1 MSKLV
6 CTLDDRVI
14 NEYPLT
20 KERISIGRR
29 QNNDIV
35 IDNLA
40 VSGLHAAI
48 VTIGKDSFLEDANST
63 NGTFVNLKPVRKHVL
78 VDGDVIEIGRH
89 QFKYVRGNSQVSV
102 SKSANLVKEQH
113 GKEEHAGSTP
123 LEKSPHTQPPSL
135 KSLIQMSRPMKSEEE
150 SLSETTP
157 SPIEAVSLPI
167 GKLRILNG
175 SNGGKTLTLNK
186 TLTTLGKPGTQV
198 IVITKRTNGYFLSQ
212 VEGHEHPSIN
222 GNPLHTL
229 SYGLKNNDLLEIS
242 GIQMEFTFA

>member
-14 NEYPLT
+14 NEYPLN

-40 VSGLHAAI
+40 VSGLHAVI

-78 VDGDVIEIGRH
+78 NHDDVIEIGRH
-89 QFKYVRGNSQVSV
+89 HFKYIKEHSSTVASV
-102 SKSANLVKEQH
+102 AAVT
-113 GKEEHAGSTP
+113 KEEHAGSTP

-150 SLSETTP
+150 MLSETTP
-157 SPIEAVSLPI
+157 VEIPATPLPI
-167 GKLRILNG
+167 GKLHILNG
-175 SNGGKTLTLNK
+175 SNSGKTLTLNK
-186 TLTTLGKPGTQV
+186 TLTTLGKPGAQV
-198 IVITKRTNGYFLSQ
+198 IVITKRANGYFLSQ
-212 VEGHEHPSIN
+212 VEGDEQPNIN

-229 SYGLKNNDLLEIS
+229 SYGLKNKDMLEIS
-242 GIQMEFTFA
+242 GIKMEFTFA

>member
-14 NEYPLT
+14 NEYPLN

-40 VSGLHAAI
+40 VSGLHAVI

-78 VDGDVIEIGRH
+78 NHDDVIEIGRH
-89 QFKYVRGNSQVSV
+89 HFKYVKEHS
-102 SKSANLVKEQH
+102 SAVASAAPVT
-113 GKEEHAGSTP
+113 KEEHTGSTP
-123 LEKSPHTQPPSL
+123 LDKSPHTQPPSL

-150 SLSETTP
+150 MLSETTP
-157 SPIEAVSLPI
+157 VEIPAAPLPI
-167 GKLRILNG
+167 GKLHILNG
-175 SNGGKTLTLNK
+175 SNSGKTLTLNK
-186 TLTTLGKPGTQV
+186 TLTTLGKPGAQV
-198 IVITKRTNGYFLSQ
+198 IVITKRANGYFLSQ
-212 VEGHEHPSIN
+212 VEGDEQPNIN

-229 SYGLKNNDLLEIS
+229 SYGLKNKDMLEIS
-242 GIQMEFTFA
+242 GIKMEFTFA

>member
-40 VSGLHAAI
+40 VSGLHAVI

-78 VDGDVIEIGRH
+78 VDNDVIEIGRH
-89 QFKYVRGNSQVSV
+89 QFKYVHGS
-102 SKSANLVKEQH
+102 SKVTITPSTAPA
-113 GKEEHAGSTP
+113 KEEHAGSTP
-123 LEKSPHTQPPSL
+123 LDKSPHTQPPSL

-150 SLSETTP
+150 PLSQTTP
-157 SPIEAVSLPI
+157 SPIAQANLPI

-186 TLTTLGKPGTQV
+186 TLTTLGKPGSQV

-212 VEGHEHPSIN
+212 VEGDEHPSIN
-222 GNPLHTL
+222 GNPLHVL

>member
-20 KERISIGRR
+20 KERISIGRK

-40 VSGLHAAI
+40 VSGLHAVI

-78 VDGDVIEIGRH
+78 NHEDVIEIGRH
-89 QFKYVRGNSQVSV
+89 HFKYIKEHTSTVTGSASNVS
-102 SKSANLVKEQH
+102 
-113 GKEEHAGSTP
+113 KEEHAGSTP
-123 LEKSPHTQPPSL
+123 LDKSPHTQPPSL
-135 KSLIQMSRPMKSEEE
+135 KSLIQMSRPMRSEDEI
-150 SLSETTP
+150 LSETTP
-157 SPIEAVSLPI
+157 VEIPAAALPI
-167 GKLRILNG
+167 GKLHILNG
-175 SNGGKTLTLNK
+175 SNTGKTLTLNK
-186 TLTTLGKPGTQV
+186 TLTTLGKPGAQV

-212 VEGHEHPSIN
+212 VEGDEQPSIN
-222 GNPLHTL
+222 GNPVHTL
-229 SYGLKNNDLLEIS
+229 SYGLKNKDLLEIS
-242 GIQMEFTFA
+242 GIKMEFTFA

>member
-14 NEYPLT
+14 NEYPLN

-40 VSGLHAAI
+40 VSGLHAVI

-78 VDGDVIEIGRH
+78 NHDDVIEIGRH
-89 QFKYVRGNSQVSV
+89 HFKYIKEHSSTVASV
-102 SKSANLVKEQH
+102 AAVA
-113 GKEEHAGSTP
+113 KEEHAGSTP

-150 SLSETTP
+150 MLSETTP
-157 SPIEAVSLPI
+157 VEIPATPLPI
-167 GKLRILNG
+167 GKLHILNG
-175 SNGGKTLTLNK
+175 SNSGKTLTLNK
-186 TLTTLGKPGTQV
+186 TLTTLGKPGAQV
-198 IVITKRTNGYFLSQ
+198 IVITKRANGYFLSQ
-212 VEGHEHPSIN
+212 VEGDEQPNIN

-229 SYGLKNNDLLEIS
+229 SYGLKNKDMLEIS
-242 GIQMEFTFA
+242 GIKMEFTFA

>member
-14 NEYPLT
+14 NEYPLN

-40 VSGLHAAI
+40 VSGLHAVI

-78 VDGDVIEIGRH
+78 NHDDVIEIGRH
-89 QFKYVRGNSQVSV
+89 HFKYIKEHSSTVASV
-102 SKSANLVKEQH
+102 AAVA
-113 GKEEHAGSTP
+113 KEEHAASTP

-150 SLSETTP
+150 MLSETTP
-157 SPIEAVSLPI
+157 VEIPATPLPI
-167 GKLRILNG
+167 GKLHILNG
-175 SNGGKTLTLNK
+175 SNSGKTLTLNK
-186 TLTTLGKPGTQV
+186 TLTTLGKPGAQV
-198 IVITKRTNGYFLSQ
+198 IVITKRANGYFLSQ
-212 VEGHEHPSIN
+212 VEGDEQPNIN

-229 SYGLKNNDLLEIS
+229 SYGLKNKDMLEIS
-242 GIQMEFTFA
+242 GIKMEFTFA